1 MKNPLKLMC
10 ETMETMRKKMTMCC
24 VTQNNK
30 TTRNELT
37 AAANNHSPRRESTMA
52 TNHHKMKTTSTT
64 THRPHR
70 LERVLAKVRQRQLDL
85 AIKGQIE
92 DSARYAGLAQRV
104 RRQAAQVC
112 NMNPC
117 CAA

>member
-24 VTQNNK
+24 ATQNSK
-30 TTRNELT
+30 TTRTELAT
-37 AAANNHSPRRESTMA
+37 GTDNHSPRRESSTMA
-52 TNHHKMKTTSTT
+52 TNHRKMKTTSTT
-64 THRPHR
+64 THR

-104 RRQAAQVC
+104 RRQAAQAS